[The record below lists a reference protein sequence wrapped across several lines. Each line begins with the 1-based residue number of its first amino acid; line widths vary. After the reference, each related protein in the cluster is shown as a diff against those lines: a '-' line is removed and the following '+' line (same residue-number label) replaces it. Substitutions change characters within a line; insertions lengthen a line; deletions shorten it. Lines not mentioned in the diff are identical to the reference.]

1 MKLYVYAALAVVVL
15 IIAAKLLAITE
26 ADTAAV
32 LSGEAQLWCH
42 MPEGYRQIEPEKIKG
57 FIADL
62 GVWEFTNGH
71 AKSCKVMFNDQP

>member
-1 MKLYVYAALAVVVL
+1 MKIYIYAALAIAFL
-15 IIAAKLLAITE
+15 IIAGKLLAITG

-32 LSGEAQLWCH
+32 LNGEAQLWCD

-57 FIADL
+57 YTADL

-71 AKSCKVMFNDQP
+71 AKSCKAVFNDQP